1 MYQIIYASEATEIFN
16 SDQLAELLTTAR
28 RRNRINRLTGMLVF
42 CNQQFLQVLEGDPA
56 DVIATYDRIAQDPR
70 HQDLMAVHRGYSTV
84 GESFAASSMGFWC
97 SPLDEQPPRGPSEDE
112 VPNFFQ
118 FDGLMALD
126 YLTACAA
133 RLNPVSI

>member
-1 MYQIIYASEATEIFN
+1 
-16 SDQLAELLTTAR
+16 
-28 RRNRINRLTGMLVF
+28 MLVF

-70 HQDLMAVHRGYSTV
+70 HQDLIALHRGYSTV
-84 GESFAASSMGFWC
+84 GKSFAASSMGFWC
-97 SPLDEQPPRGPSEDE
+97 SALDEQPPRALEAELPS
-112 VPNFFQ
+112 FFQ

-133 RLNPVSI
+133 KLTAVSI

>member
-42 CNQQFLQVLEGDPA
+42 CNQQFLQVLKGDPA
-56 DVIATYDRIAQDPR
+56 DVIATYDRIAHDPR
-70 HQDLMAVHRGYSTV
+70 HQAMMALHRGYSTV
-84 GESFAASSMGFWC
+84 GKSFAASSMGFWC
-97 SPLDEQPPRGPSEDE
+97 SALDEQPPRAASEDE

>member
-1 MYQIIYASEATEIFN
+1 
-16 SDQLAELLTTAR
+16 
-28 RRNRINRLTGMLVF
+28 LVF